1 MIVSCRALTEDSVRQ
16 ELFEEY
22 VILLQQKAK
31 EKEKKR
37 EEEKVS
43 SYGFIVL
50 KNFNKHILT

>member
-1 MIVSCRALTEDSVRQ
+1 MVVSCRAITEDSVRQ

-43 SYGFIVL
+43 SYSFLVFKLFNTDVL
-50 KNFNKHILT
+50 S